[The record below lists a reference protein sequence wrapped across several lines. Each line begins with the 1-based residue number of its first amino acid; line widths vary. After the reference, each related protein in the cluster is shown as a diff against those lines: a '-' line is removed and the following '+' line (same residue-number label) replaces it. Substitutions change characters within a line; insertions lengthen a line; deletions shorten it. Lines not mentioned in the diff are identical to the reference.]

1 MLGKAIILII
11 IGMLVWAGASKLSA
25 KLGLPSRQKMPP
37 QPKVQK
43 PLLTKFNLIIAGLIL
58 VYIVWGATQIF

>member
-1 MLGKAIILII
+1 MLGKTIIFIILCI
-11 IGMLVWAGASKLSA
+11 LVWGATSKLFA
-25 KLGLPSRQKMPP
+25 KLGLPSRQKIAP
-37 QPKVQK
+37 QTKAQK